1 MGGSRPNAKLGR
13 EICAELQSHKMAQS
27 KKFNAIRWEFGKSK
41 PRQFCEPIQIDLS
54 RQLLPCHIQ
63 EAQQPPFAAELVHA
77 IEEPLQAT
85 EVSLSFNRHEFRF
98 SFSPGIAPEQGD
110 SGCRLGRVTS
120 ANQLQTCAFQ
130 QFFVFTGERKS
141 NDRSRYALRFPRA
154 RPFRPR
160 SAHR

>member
-1 MGGSRPNAKLGR
+1 MGGLGQTR
-13 EICAELQSHKMAQS
+13 RWAERSTQNYNLIKWHKARNLMQSVGNSENRNPDNFANLPDR
-27 KKFNAIRWEFGKSK
+27 F
-41 PRQFCEPIQIDLS
+41 L

-63 EAQQPPFAAELVHA
+63 ETQQSPFAAQLVHA

-110 SGCRLGRVTS
+110 SGGRLGRVTS